1 MSYNYKPTTFKKLPD
16 VIKNLIIINGLFFLG
31 TIVLRNY
38 GIDLIDKLGLWLP
51 GSPNFAPYQFI
62 THMFLHSVSNVG
74 HVFMNMFMLWMFG
87 NTLENL
93 WGARKFLIFYM
104 ATGLGA
110 GILYTAVHYGEAM
123 MLQNQLMNAGMSTS
137 DLMNLITTS
146 RYDSTI
152 INSVG
157 IDVIRNYYL
166 AFNTPVIGA
175 SGAVYGVLMAFG
187 MMFPNVKIYIY
198 FLFPIKAKWLV
209 LILGGIEFFQ
219 GFNPDGSNI
228 AHFAHLGGMLFG
240 FLLIKYWQR
249 TGDVPPT
256 YQ

>member
-1 MSYNYKPTTFKKLPD
+1 MSNYQPTTFKRLPD

-31 TIVLRNY
+31 TIVLRNF
-38 GIDLIDKLGLWLP
+38 GVDLIEKLGLWLP

-87 NTLENL
+87 NMLENM
-93 WGARKFLIFYM
+93 WGAKRFLTFYM
-104 ATGLGA
+104 VTGLGA
-110 GILYTAVHYGEAM
+110 GILYTAVHYAEAM
-123 MLQNQLMNAGMSTS
+123 YLQGQLVSAGMSQS

-146 RYDSTI
+146 RYNSDI
-152 INSVG
+152 LNSVNM
-157 IDVIRNYYL
+157 DVVRNYYL

-187 MMFPNVKIYIY
+187 MLFPNMKIYIY
-198 FLFPIKAKWLV
+198 FLFPVKAKWMV
-209 LILGGIEFFQ
+209 LGLGAIEFFQ
-219 GFNPDGSNI
+219 GFQQDGSNV

-240 FLLIKYWQR
+240 YLLIKYWQKR
-249 TGDVPPT
+249 GDMGRPM
-256 YQ
+256 Y